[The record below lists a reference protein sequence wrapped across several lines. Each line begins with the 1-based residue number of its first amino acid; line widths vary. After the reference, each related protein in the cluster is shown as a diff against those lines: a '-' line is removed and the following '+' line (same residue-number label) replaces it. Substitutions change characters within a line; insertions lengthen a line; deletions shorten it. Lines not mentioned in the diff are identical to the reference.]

1 MSPHVTDVP
10 PRRGAT
16 KRHAEGRR
24 SCDHGGGAGVTLPPE
39 ADRDKEV
46 VSRSLRP
53 ERGPAEAPTS
63 DFWPQGLRG
72 DKFPLF

>member
-1 MSPHVTDVP
+1 M
-10 PRRGAT
+10 
-16 KRHAEGRR
+16 
-24 SCDHGGGAGVTLPPE
+24 TLPPE

-46 VSRSLRP
+46 VSRSLWP

-63 DFWPQGLRG
+63 DFQPQGLRG